1 MNELNVYRD
10 YKDLKSTK
18 NILIKISEILKNH
31 LSFETC
37 KRELLGITPKNWRV
51 LCKIR
56 HFLKKDIKKFKFK
69 TYV

>member
-31 LSFETC
+31 LSFE
-37 KRELLGITPKNWRV
+37 ELL
-51 LCKIR
+51 LKIGE
-56 HFLKKDIKKFKFK
+56 FYVKLDIF
-69 TYV
+69 

>member
-37 KRELLGITPKNWRV
+37 KRELL
-51 LCKIR
+51 LKIGD
-56 HFLKKDIKKFKFK
+56 FYVKLDIF
-69 TYV
+69 